1 MPLGV
6 LHLPAGGRAV
16 QCRRRHGAGRRRKRA
31 RAMPLLRA
39 RGGCER
45 LRACAQWQEV
55 WSESCMWAR
64 QAGAR
69 PLRRCADGPLAT

>member
-31 RAMPLLRA
+31 RAMPA
-39 RGGCER
+39 
-45 LRACAQWQEV
+45 
-55 WSESCMWAR
+55 SCGLKALGAAAGVFSGRSSGQSPMWPR
-64 QAGAR
+64 QANVMSIEAI
-69 PLRRCADGPLAT
+69 